1 MSAFSGCE
9 GFSGKLEVPG
19 NVETIENYAFSDCRF
34 TDILLAEGVRRVG
47 AYTFFGNKAG
57 GGTISIPSTLETIG
71 GRAFAEPAVTYQSV
85 NIAQPKGSIDILN
98 AGILDA
104 VANDESRI
112 HWLG

>member
-1 MSAFSGCE
+1 M
-9 GFSGKLEVPG
+9 
-19 NVETIENYAFSDCRF
+19 
-34 TDILLAEGVRRVG
+34 G